1 MATALLHPLRG
12 RILQIV
18 AERPATVRMVAD
30 ELEEPRERIRKQLR
44 WLEREEIVFV
54 SHRLPR
60 RGTAENYYRTRIEPM
75 VDTAEFERLSE
86 SERARLSGVAIKRL
100 YRDATQAVRARTF
113 DRRSDM
119 ASVHIRMLLDERG
132 WREFAE
138 LHHRIALE
146 ALELRRQALERLQQ
160 SGEEPISAAS
170 TTFLF
175 ELPDL
180 VDEGGR

>member
-12 RILQIV
+12 RVLQIL
-18 AERPATVRMVAD
+18 AERPATVRAVAD
-30 ELEEPRERIRKQLR
+30 ELGEPRDRIRKQIQ
-44 WLEREEIVFV
+44 WLEREGIVFV
-54 SHRLPR
+54 SQQLPR
-60 RGTAENYYRTRIEPM
+60 RGMAENCYRTLVEPV
-75 VDTAEFERLSE
+75 VDTAEFERLSDA
-86 SERARLSGVAIKRL
+86 ERAHLSGEAIKRL
-100 YRDATQAVRARTF
+100 YRDATRAVRAGTF

-138 LHHRIALE
+138 LHHRTAL
-146 ALELRRQALERLQQ
+146 AAFALRRQALERLEQ
-160 SGEEPISAAS
+160 SGEEPILAAS

-180 VDEGGR
+180 SEKAGQ